1 MHAMLKT
8 SLGATAR
15 ASRSRYTA
23 GAVRTLATVT
33 DSPVQ
38 HGASGSSSHKVV
50 VIGGGSA
57 GMAVSH
63 QLLRSGAFAQD
74 DIAVV
79 DPSEWH
85 HYQPGWTL
93 VGGGLKDKR
102 ELRRPLASLL
112 DPKFKHY
119 ASAVDSFAPEQ
130 NQITLSN
137 GRKIAYDQLVVVPG
151 LSINYDAIK
160 GLPEALQDASSLVST
175 IYSYNTCDK
184 VFDTVSKLKS
194 GKAIFTQP
202 TGVIKCAGAPQK
214 AMWLA
219 LDHWKKA
226 GLYNP
231 ADPANSPIQI
241 DFATGLPVMFGVPK
255 YSERLNELRE
265 QRGVGGLFQ
274 HDLVAIEGNTA
285 VFARPDGAEQVRKQF
300 DLLHVT
306 PKMGPLAV
314 IKESPLADGA
324 GFVDVDQ
331 GTTRHKRFDN
341 VWSIGD
347 ASSLPTS
354 KTAAAITAEAPVLV
368 RNLGQALEGK
378 VPDAVYD
385 GYTSCP
391 LLTEYGKVMLAEFKY
406 GAQPKETFGSLF
418 GIDQGVPRRAFYH
431 LKKDFFP
438 WVYYNA
444 YVKGTWEGPK
454 GFSFASAPISPEAVR
469 GKRSFSSLST
479 RASSAAVP
487 GSRRGFATSSVGL
500 RNTPARRP
508 RDPLDASPDAVRHT
522 LPTGETFIV
531 RPPPTA
537 TPAHSTIYQPQPLLG
552 AEPVSDPSSLPP
564 ALRPRSRSASQP
576 TEAITADQIAT
587 IQRLRRE
594 DPITYTK
601 SKLAKQF
608 NCSPLFISIVAP
620 LPKAVK
626 QVKKQ
631 QDDLKK
637 QCWGLNKRV
646 ARAEREERRLLW

>member
-1 MHAMLKT
+1 MLRNG
-8 SLGATAR
+8 LRATAKAPR
-15 ASRSRYTA
+15 FAVG
-23 GAVRTLATVT
+23 GAARTLATVS

-38 HGASGSSSHKVV
+38 HGSSGSSSHKVV

-63 QLLRSGAFAQD
+63 QLIRSGAFAQD
-74 DIAVV
+74 DIAIV

-102 ELRRPLASLL
+102 DLRRPLTSLL
-112 DPKFKHY
+112 DPKLKHY
-119 ASAVDSFAPEQ
+119 ASAVSTFAPEQ

-137 GRKIAYDQLVVVPG
+137 GDKIAYDQLVVVPG
-151 LSINYDAIK
+151 LSINYDGIK
-160 GLPEALQDASSLVST
+160 GLSEALADPSSLVST
-175 IYSYNTCDK
+175 IYGYDTCDK
-184 VFDTVSKLKS
+184 VFETISKLKS

-202 TGVIKCAGAPQK
+202 AGVIKCAGAPQK

-219 LDHWKKA
+219 LDHWKNA

-231 ADPANSPIQI
+231 ADPSNSPISI

-255 YSERLNELRE
+255 YSQRLNELRQE
-265 QRGVGGLFQ
+265 RGVEGLFE
-274 HDLVAIEGNTA
+274 HDLVAIENGNTA
-285 VFARPDGAEQVRKQF
+285 VFARPGGKEQVKKQF
-300 DLLHVT
+300 DLMHVT

-314 IKESPLADGA
+314 IKNSPLADGA

-331 GTTRHKRFDN
+331 ASTRHKRFDN

-378 VPDAVYD
+378 EPDAAYD

-406 GAQPKETFGSLF
+406 GGQPKETFGSLF
-418 GIDQGVPRRAFYH
+418 GIDQAEPRKAFYH

-438 WVYYNA
+438 WVYYNS
-444 YVKGTWEGPK
+444 YVKGSWAGPK
-454 GFSFASAPISPEAVR
+454 GWSFGAAPIKPEAVA
-469 GKRSFSSLST
+469 GKRAFSSSA
-479 RASSAAVP
+479 RVSSIP

-508 RDPLDASPDAVRHT
+508 RDPLDASPDAIRHT
-522 LPTGETFIV
+522 LPSGETFIV
-531 RPPPTA
+531 RPPPSA
-537 TPAHSTIYQPQPLLG
+537 QPARSTIYQPQPLLN
-552 AEPVSDPSSLPP
+552 AQPISESSNLPP
-564 ALRPRSRSASQP
+564 ALRPRTRAVAAQP
-576 TEAITADQIAT
+576 QIISPEQIAT
-587 IQRLRRE
+587 IQRLRKE
-594 DPITYTK
+594 DPIRYTK
-601 SKLAKQF
+601 TALAKQF
-608 NCSPLFISIVAP
+608 NCSPLFVSIVAP
-620 LPKAVK
+620 LPKAVR

-631 QDDLKK
+631 QEELKK
-637 QCWGLNKRV
+637 QSWGLNKRV